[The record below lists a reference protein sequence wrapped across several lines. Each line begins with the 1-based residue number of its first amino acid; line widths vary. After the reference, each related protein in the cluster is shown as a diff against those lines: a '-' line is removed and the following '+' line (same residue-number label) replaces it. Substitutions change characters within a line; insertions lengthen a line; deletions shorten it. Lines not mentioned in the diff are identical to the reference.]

1 MLIKISLQEA
11 QCIYGTVF
19 TVNFLGPIL
28 NLYGTKAI
36 YLRTPSKNVWM
47 SSVLDDKQEKYDSTG
62 PAFVGFYPIIDLEWQ
77 AAKKMCQNYL
87 TTL

>member
-28 NLYGTKAI
+28 NLYGTNA
-36 YLRTPSKNVWM
+36 V
-47 SSVLDDKQEKYDSTG
+47 QST
-62 PAFVGFYPIIDLEWQ
+62 
-77 AAKKMCQNYL
+77 L
-87 TTL
+87 TLADNFRHPKIVR